1 MKYLFK
7 EKNFIYLIS
16 ILISFQS
23 LIYFLTKLFQNNYH
37 LLESKIDLYIPFIPY
52 FVYFYIIWYLAI
64 ILIPYLLYLKDKL
77 MFYKYYLSYILTII
91 ISGIIYIIYPTK
103 ILRPNIITNNIYTF
117 LVKTIYKLDN
127 PPINL
132 LPSMH
137 CSFCFLFIFSTLL
150 NKNIEKKYRLIILI
164 LSILIILSTVFIK
177 QHLII
182 DIIASFIVSSLT
194 FILIK
199 YTKLNQILIRLNLVK

>member
-103 ILRPNIITNNIYTF
+103 ILRPNIITNNISTF
-117 LVKTIYKLDN
+117 LVNTIYKLDN

-132 LPSMH
+132 LPSMN

>member
-1 MKYLFK
+1 MLFSTINK
-7 EKNFIYLIS
+7 
-16 ILISFQS
+16 
-23 LIYFLTKLFQNNYH
+23 FL
-37 LLESKIDLYIPFIPY
+37 
-52 FVYFYIIWYLAI
+52 
-64 ILIPYLLYLKDKL
+64 
-77 MFYKYYLSYILTII
+77 
-91 ISGIIYIIYPTK
+91 
-103 ILRPNIITNNIYTF
+103 NNIF
-117 LVKTIYKLDN
+117 LSSL
-127 PPINL
+127 
-132 LPSMH
+132 S
-137 CSFCFLFIFSTLL
+137 